1 MPPRPRRNRPS
12 SQGELKE
19 VARLADRL
27 QAVGYT
33 TRDVVRIID
42 RDPSLATVL
51 PRPRPDLGPPPAL
64 VLLTSSPP
72 TPNRPGPPPLEQQHH
87 RNRNYLTSN
96 EAH

>member
-1 MPPRPRRNRPS
+1 MPPRSRRNRPS

-19 VARLADRL
+19 AARLADRL

-33 TRDVVRIID
+33 TRDVARIID

-64 VLLTSSPP
+64 VLLAPSPS
-72 TPNRPGPPPLEQQHH
+72 TPNHPGPPPLEQHH
-87 RNRNYLTSN
+87 RNRNHLTSN